1 MNPLKEWTKER
12 MLKQTSWFFKRRLA
26 EPLTKGF
33 KKQKIRIKIKIKI
46 KIRRDKKEKEQEWI
60 FIILL

>member
-46 KIRRDKKEKEQEWI
+46 KINQHPEICRERSSYI
-60 FIILL
+60 M